1 MADHPFAALLR
12 AGAEALDDPTLER
25 LTADLSAPMR
35 VGVAGRLGSGRD
47 TVRRALRG
55 AGAVVADPGKPAD
68 IDVYLGVETLTR
80 EDIDA
85 LAAAPRPAVAVL
97 NKADLSGFRGAG
109 PMVVAAERCRGLER
123 DTGVPILPLAGLLAV
138 AACDPAVLD
147 PPLVEALRTVLV
159 EPARLSPPIRR
170 RMLAELDFFGIAIA
184 AEAVCGGAD
193 HAELAARLREVS
205 GLPAV
210 LDAIGRVGAPIR
222 YRRLITALAGLAG
235 RAVGRR
241 GIPVAEFLAGDAV
254 VLARMHAAT
263 DAMADSGPAASG
275 GPADVLSRAIHWQRY
290 ARGPVSALQR
300 GCATDIARGALR
312 LWSEAGGIP
321 EPVR

>member
-109 PMVVAAERCRGLER
+109 PMAGAAERCRGLER

-193 HAELAARLREVS
+193 YAELAARLREVS

-254 VLARMHAAT
+254 VLARMHAAA